1 MKKQGADFIIKDY
14 TSDDIFILDEL
25 SEEQKMMAD
34 ATKDFAD
41 RELLPVK
48 PEFEKHNYQLVLD
61 IMKKAGEMGLLGV
74 GIPEEYN
81 GLGMD
86 FTTAMLV
93 CDRISGV
100 TGSVATAYGAHTGIG
115 MMPIFLYGTPEQK
128 EKYLPNLSTGEWIGA
143 YALTEPGA
151 GSDANNGK
159 TTAVL
164 SEDGKHY
171 IINGQKMWISNAG
184 FAKTFIVFAKIV
196 ENGEK
201 DKKLTAFIVE
211 YDPENPNG
219 IELGEEEHKLGI
231 RSSSTRQVF
240 FTNTKVPV
248 ENMLGKREEGFKIAL
263 NVLNI
268 GRIKLSA
275 GIMDAMRRIIG
286 ESINYAN
293 ERVQFGQPIIN
304 FGAIKKKIAEM
315 TTKAYVSESGIY
327 RASKDIS
334 DKIAELK
341 ESGMSEAEAEK
352 KAFEDYAIEA
362 AILKVFVS
370 DNAQYVADEGIQ
382 IFGGMGFSE
391 EAPMESYWRD
401 SRITRIYEGTNEI
414 NRLLTVSMLLKK
426 AFKGQLDLLGPAK
439 AVAGELMGIPSFDKP
454 EYKNPLDEELE
465 MIKGL
470 KKVFLMIA
478 GTGAQK
484 FGDKL
489 GGQQQLVLDAA
500 DILIDIYMAE
510 SAILATQKKIKLNSD
525 ANYDA
530 EIAMSKLNLFN
541 TVENVKFK
549 ATEAIYSI
557 ATGDELRM
565 MLMGVKRFTKYN
577 NTPNLNELRRVIAKK
592 VREDNRYAFN
602 GY

>member
-1 MKKQGADFIIKDY
+1 MKQGADFIIKDY
-14 TSDDIFILDEL
+14 KSEDIFTLDDL
-25 SEEQKMMAD
+25 SEEQKMMAEA
-34 ATKDFAD
+34 ATEFVD
-41 RELLPVK
+41 REMMPVK
-48 PEFEKHNYQLVLD
+48 PRFEEHDYDLVLEL
-61 IMKKAGEMGLLGV
+61 MKKSGEMGFLSV

-81 GLGMD
+81 GMGMD
-86 FTTAMLV
+86 FVSTMLV
-93 CDRISGV
+93 CDRVSGA
-100 TGSVATAYGAHTGIG
+100 TGSFATAYGAHTGIG
-115 MMPIFLYGTPEQK
+115 IMPIFLYGTEEQK
-128 EKYLPNLSTGEWIGA
+128 AKYLPKLATGEWIGA
-143 YALTEPGA
+143 YALTEPTA
-151 GSDANNGK
+151 GSDANSGK

-164 SEDGKHY
+164 SEDGKHW

-184 FAKTFIVFAKIV
+184 FAQTFIVFAKII

-201 DKKLTAFIVE
+201 DDKLTAFIFE

-219 IELGEEEHKLGI
+219 FKLGEEEQKLGI
-231 RSSSTRQVF
+231 RSSSTRQIF
-240 FTNTKVPV
+240 FTNTKIPV
-248 ENMLGKREEGFKIAL
+248 ENMLGKRQEGFKIAL

-275 GIMDAMRRIIG
+275 GIVDAMRRIIT
-286 ESINYAN
+286 ESIRYAN
-293 ERVQFGQPIIN
+293 ERKQFGQPLIN

-315 TTKAYVSESGIY
+315 ATKTYVSESGIY
-327 RASKDIS
+327 RAAKDLS
-334 DKIAELK
+334 DRIAEHKVAGLT
-341 ESGMSEAEAEK
+341 EVEAEK
-352 KAFEDYAIEA
+352 KAFEEYAIEA
-362 AILKVFVS
+362 AILKVYVS
-370 DNAQYVADEGIQ
+370 DSTQLVSDEGLQ

-391 EAPMESYWRD
+391 EMPMESWWRD
-401 SRITRIYEGTNEI
+401 ARITRIYEGTNEI
-414 NRLLTVSMLLKK
+414 NRLLTISMLLRK
-426 AFKGQLDLLGPAK
+426 AMKGQLDLLGPAK

-454 EYKNPLDEELE
+454 EFNNPLDEELD

-500 DILIDIYMAE
+500 DILIEIYMAE
-510 SAILATQKKIKLNSD
+510 SAILATQKKIMQNTD
-525 ANYDA
+525 ADFEA

-541 TVENVKFK
+541 AVEKIKFK

-557 ATGDELRM
+557 AQGDELRM

-577 NTPNLNELRRVIAKK
+577 STPNLNELRRIIAKK
-592 VREDNRYAFN
+592 LREDNRYAFN

>member
-1 MKKQGADFIIKDY
+1 MKKQGADFVIKDY

-34 ATKDFAD
+34 ATKDFVD
-41 RELLPVK
+41 KEILPKK
-48 PEFEKHNYQLVLD
+48 PQFEEHDYDLVLD
-61 IMKKAGEMGLLGV
+61 VMKKAGEMGLLGV
-74 GIPEEYN
+74 SIADKYN

-86 FTTAMLV
+86 FLTAMLV

-115 MMPIFLYGTPEQK
+115 IMPIYLYGTEEQK
-128 EKYLPNLSTGEWIGA
+128 AKYLPKLTTGEWIGA

-151 GSDANNGK
+151 GSDANSGK

-201 DKKLTAFIVE
+201 DKKLTAFILE

-219 IELGEEEHKLGI
+219 VKLGEEEQKLGI
-231 RSSSTRQVF
+231 RSSSTRQIF
-240 FTNTKVPV
+240 FTDTKIPV

-263 NVLNI
+263 NVLNV
-268 GRIKLSA
+268 GRIKLAA

-286 ESINYAN
+286 ESIVYSN
-293 ERVQFGQPIIN
+293 ERKQFGQPLIN

-315 TTKAYVSESGIY
+315 ATKAYVGESSIY

-334 DKIAELK
+334 DKIAEYK
-341 ESGMSEAEAEK
+341 AEGMDEATAEK
-352 KAFEDYAIEA
+352 KAFENYAIEA

-370 DNAQYVADEGIQ
+370 DSAQMVADEGIQ

-391 EAPMESYWRD
+391 EMPMESYWRD

-426 AFKGQLDLLGPAK
+426 ALKGQLDLLGAAK
-439 AVAGELMGIPSFDKP
+439 SVAGELMGIPSFDKP
-454 EYKNPLDEELE
+454 EFKHILDEELD
-465 MIKGL
+465 MIKRL

-500 DILIDIYMAE
+500 DILIDIYVAE
-510 SAILATQKKIKLNSD
+510 SALLATQKKIKNNPD

-530 EIAMSKLNLFN
+530 QIAMSQLNLFN
-541 TVENVKFK
+541 AVENIKFK

-557 ATGDELRM
+557 ASGDELKM
-565 MLMGVKRFTKYN
+565 MMMGLKRFTKYN
-577 NTPNLNELRRVIAKK
+577 NTPNLNELRRTIAKK
-592 VREDNRYAFN
+592 VREDGRYAFN